1 MPNKIKLR
9 RSYTAGAVPLT
20 SDLETNECCINYAD
34 NKLYVKTPSGTIQAI
49 TLGGG
54 GGGSAGS
61 LSGSVTIPGLGDPA
75 YENVS
80 LLLHCEGAT
89 IIDSSANPKTFTVS
103 GSAATSAARAKFG
116 SGSLLIGTSST
127 FTSNSSSD
135 FAFGTGDFTVE
146 FWMNAAALPTAES
159 RLVNFGGT
167 ANQFFNLAYGQ
178 GSNTFSLV
186 NEGVAHVVTT
196 QQSVALNEW
205 HHVAYT
211 RSAGTLYLLFN
222 GAVLGSTSGGG
233 VNTPTTFIQF
243 NAGDGS
249 IYYDDIRVTKGLA
262 RYAAAYVR
270 PSSPFA
276 DASSITVPVV
286 YDAKPDAPTSLTA
299 TAGNAQL
306 SLAWTAP
313 TNQGSPAITG
323 YSVEYTPSGGSAQTV
338 ATGSR
343 GTSYT
348 LAGLANGTAYTVRV
362 AAVNP
367 TGTGAYSAGVSVTL
381 SAASVPSAPT
391 SVRNGNA
398 YWACNAG
405 DNAVMWNVPSSNG
418 GSAITGYVWRIG
430 SGSLTSV
437 SPSTG
442 TSGAFSNPAWTG
454 GRVEGL
460 PTGGS
465 FQVAAVNAIG
475 TGAFASVTL
484 QGDCN

>member
-1 MPNKIKLR
+1 
-9 RSYTAGAVPLT
+9 
-20 SDLETNECCINYAD
+20 
-34 NKLYVKTPSGTIQAI
+34 
-49 TLGGG
+49 
-54 GGGSAGS
+54 
-61 LSGSVTIPGLGDPA
+61 VTIPGLGDPA

-89 IIDSSANPKTFTVS
+89 ITDSSANPKTFTVS

-146 FWMNAAALPTAES
+146 FWMNAATLPTSES
-159 RLVNFGGT
+159 RLVNFGGS
-167 ANQFFNLAYGQ
+167 ANQFFNLAYAQ

-186 NEGVAHVVTT
+186 NEAVAHVVTT

-243 NAGDGS
+243 SAGNGS

-286 YDAKPDAPTSLTA
+286 YDARPDAPTSLTA
-299 TAGNAQL
+299 TVGNAQL

-367 TGTGAYSAGVSVTL
+367 TGTGAYSAGVSGTPVG
-381 SAASVPSAPT
+381 SSVPGAPT
-391 SVRNGNA
+391 NVRNYNSYWSCGNQQA
-398 YWACNAG
+398 AAWNAPAS
-405 DNAVMWNVPSSNG
+405 DG
-418 GSAITGYVWRIG
+418 GSAITGYRWRMG
-430 SGSLTSV
+430 SGGATTLV
-437 SPSTG
+437 SPA
-442 TSGAFSNPAWTG
+442 SGSNPFWAAGGTFTG
-454 GRVEGL
+454 GYVEGL
-460 PTGGS
+460 PSGS

-475 TGAFASVTL
+475 TGPYASFTL
-484 QGDCN
+484 QEDCN